1 VFPADTAPTSA
12 ETRLPAMMENE
23 LAKRLIWSGLL
34 AGLGAL
40 SGIVTQRLAAFLWRR
55 LFDEEPPE

>member
-1 VFPADTAPTSA
+1 
-12 ETRLPAMMENE
+12 MIENE

-40 SGIVTQRLAAFLWRR
+40 SGIVTNRLATLLWRR